1 MIIFVI
7 IGMIFAQIRSLRGL
21 SMFSNLSTI
30 MNWAIVICSMIVVK
44 TSGFSVTTV
53 ALQLGVSNEYVEQH
67 PPQTATWPHLDISD
81 QIQGVN
87 LLIFAYGGAMIFPEL
102 LSEMK
107 QPKSFWKGCC
117 IAQLVIYVVY
127 VIYACVMYSGAGQ
140 YALSIGYQIMAEGG
154 ALTFCN
160 IASIITA
167 VVAAAVYA
175 NVGLKVS
182 YVNIVEDICHGPAIY
197 SRAGRVVWFIWGVVF
212 WAVAFIIVSAV
223 PQINSLSGLIS
234 AIAICNF
241 SYSFPALFVLVWLI
255 HADAMEAD
263 GEWTPYDGQKRL
275 DGWWSAS
282 RLGRG
287 LFGGMYRVPLPGQ
300 SGKQLILPG
309 FLVKGFVLALTL
321 GGFTMSGLG
330 LYAAAET
337 IKTSF
342 AAPGAISTSFSCQAP
357 VS

>member
-1 MIIFVI
+1 
-7 IGMIFAQIRSLRGL
+7 
-21 SMFSNLSTI
+21 
-30 MNWAIVICSMIVVK
+30 
-44 TSGFSVTTV
+44 
-53 ALQLGVSNEYVEQH
+53 
-67 PPQTATWPHLDISD
+67 
-81 QIQGVN
+81 
-87 LLIFAYGGAMIFPEL
+87 MIFPEL

-127 VIYACVMYSGAGQ
+127 VVYACVVYSGAGQ
-140 YALSIGYQIMAEGG
+140 YSLSIGYQIMHRGG

-167 VVAAAVYA
+167 VIAAAIYG

-182 YVNIVEDICHGPAIY
+182 YINVVEDLCHGPSVY
-197 SRAGRVVWFIWGVVF
+197 SRGGRLIWAVWAVIF
-212 WAVAFIIVSAV
+212 WALAFIIGSAV

-241 SYSFPALFVLVWLI
+241 SYSFPFLFVLVWLC
-255 HADAMEAD
+255 HSDAMVAD
-263 GEWTPYDGQKRL
+263 GEWTPYSGPQRVDSWL
-275 DGWWSAS
+275 SAS
-282 RLGRG
+282 RLSRG
-287 LFGGMYRVPLPGQ
+287 LFGGMYRMPG
-300 SGKQLILPG
+300 GFFIPG
-309 FLVKGFVLALTL
+309 VLVKGFILLVTL

-342 AAPGAISTSFSCQAP
+342 SGPGALSTSFGCSP
-357 VS
+357 VV